1 MPFRPALTF
10 SDPERRNAATLI
22 ELALAE
28 DLDTAT
34 PAIRLEVPPGRLV
47 LEVIEPLGEPGDVTS
62 RVTIPAEARGA
73 ARFVARR
80 EGILAGMPVLRLV
93 AHRFGLGTFFE
104 ELAADGD
111 RLAPGQ
117 AVAAVA
123 GPMREILAF
132 ERTALNFLQRLSGV
146 ATLTDRY
153 VRAVAGTKAA
163 ILDTRKTTPGWR
175 YLEKYA
181 VRCGGGRNHRIGLHD
196 AVLIKDNHL
205 AWRAFLGDAD
215 PIAAAV
221 GLARAQSPRGM
232 TVEVEV
238 DSLAQLDRALAARPD
253 IVLID
258 NFPVESVPEA
268 VRRRDSAAP
277 GVLLEVSGGVNLD
290 TVGAYARAG
299 VDRISVGALTHS
311 APALDIGLDFAS

>member
-1 MPFRPALTF
+1 MPAQLPFHFGAA
-10 SDPERRNAATLI
+10 EARNAGTLI

-28 DLDTAT
+28 DLNTAY
-34 PAIRLEVPPGRLV
+34 PAVRLQVPPGRLV
-47 LEVIEPLGEPGDVTS
+47 LDLFEMAGEPGDVTS
-62 RVTIPAEARGA
+62 RVTIPAHARGA

-80 EGILAGMPVLRLV
+80 EGVLAGLPVLELA
-93 AHRFGLGTFFE
+93 AHRFGVGSWFE
-104 ELAADGD
+104 PLAADGD
-111 RLAPGQ
+111 RVAPGA
-117 AVAAVA
+117 AVAFVA

-146 ATLTDRY
+146 ATLTERY
-153 VRAVAGTKAA
+153 VRAVAGTKAV

-175 YLEKYA
+175 HLEKYA
-181 VRCGGGRNHRIGLHD
+181 VRCGGGKNHRLGLHD

-221 GLARAQSPRGM
+221 TAARQQAPPGM
-232 TVEVEV
+232 VVEVEV
-238 DSLAQLDRALAARPD
+238 DSLDQIDRALAVRPD

-258 NFPVESVPEA
+258 NFPIDAVPEA
-268 VRRRDSAAP
+268 VRRRDAAAP

-290 TVGAYARAG
+290 TVGPYARAG

-311 APALDIGLDFAS
+311 APALDIGLDFES